1 MDKNLV
7 PWARPSLDS
16 RQTSFTSELSHF
28 RCQCRLLATF
38 NSVEEIL
45 RFETYPILLSPG
57 TTVLV
62 FFSILT
68 QIYFITHF
76 DFGTY
81 RNKIVGSFM
90 HIYDV
95 FVILMTEKSNVSL
108 VSTRSAKKN
117 TLPLLPFP
125 SFPRQHE
132 RCWVEVWPGVTKICR
147 EE

>member
-1 MDKNLV
+1 M
-7 PWARPSLDS
+7 
-16 RQTSFTSELSHF
+16 
-28 RCQCRLLATF
+28 
-38 NSVEEIL
+38 EEIL

-90 HIYDV
+90 HIHDV

-117 TLPLLPFP
+117 TLPLLPFL

-132 RCWVEVWPGVTKICR
+132 RC
-147 EE
+147 